1 MGWADRVREGWQ
13 WALNTDIGRQLAQ
26 RAKDKVD
33 EGLDKIVTG
42 QPQEGE
48 RLIEEGK
55 ADAQQ
60 AAETE
65 RRENP
70 PS

>member
-1 MGWADRVREGWQ
+1 MGWADRMRDGWS
-13 WALNTDIGRQLAQ
+13 WALNTEIGRQLAQ
-26 RAKDKVD
+26 RAKEKVD
-33 EGLDKIVTG
+33 EGLDKLLSGETR
-42 QPQEGE
+42 EGE

-55 ADAQQ
+55 VDAQEAADA
-60 AAETE
+60 E